1 MKSTSKDLAFI
12 KKGYTNWKDA
22 TESFRRHEKSNCHQE
37 TIQAVLIPSNVPD
50 IGEMVSNLYAQN
62 KVQNHKLFLKI
73 LQNIKFLARQ
83 GIAFRGHDEVE
94 SNFIQLLK
102 LREID
107 NPELS
112 SWMRRRTDKYVSPEM
127 HENILLDLAKG
138 IHSSDIFSILADE
151 CTDMSNKE
159 QLAIC
164 FRWIDAEL
172 EIHEDFV
179 GLYHIDNIA
188 ADTIV
193 IALKD
198 CLLRMSLP
206 LKRCRG
212 QCYDGAANMAGYK
225 RGVATQILT
234 EEPRALYTHCY
245 GHSLNLA
252 MCDTIKQCRL
262 TRDTM
267 DVTNEISKLIKF
279 SPKRNGIF
287 EKI

>member
-1 MKSTSKDLAFI
+1 MKSPSKDLAFI

-37 TIQAVLIPSNVPD
+37 AIQAVLIPSNVPD
-50 IGEMVSNLYAQN
+50 IGEMVSNLYARN
-62 KVQNHKLFLKI
+62 KVQNRKL
-73 LQNIKFLARQ
+73 
-83 GIAFRGHDEVE
+83 
-94 SNFIQLLK
+94 

-112 SWMRRRTDKYVSPEM
+112 SWMRRRTGKYVSPEM
-127 HENILLDLAKG
+127 QNEILQLMSRNILLDLAKG
-138 IHSSDIFSILADE
+138 IHSSDIFSILANKF
-151 CTDMSNKE
+151 TDLSNKE